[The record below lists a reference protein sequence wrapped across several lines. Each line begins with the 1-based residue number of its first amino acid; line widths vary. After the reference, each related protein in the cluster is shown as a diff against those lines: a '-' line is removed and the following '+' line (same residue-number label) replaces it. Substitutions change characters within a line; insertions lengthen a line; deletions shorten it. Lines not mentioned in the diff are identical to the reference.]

1 MALKRRSTSVTRIAA
16 GARGCGAAR
25 RRWALA
31 GRSSPCVAVLTGL
44 VLLGGTVPASA
55 QALTWSVVPSP
66 NQGTSR
72 NILQGVSCASAVSC
86 VAVGYYY
93 AGTRDARGLI
103 ESWNGAR
110 WSVVPNPQRGGE
122 EFLNSVSCASPTA
135 CMAVGLFYD
144 ASKNLS
150 ETLAESWDGTHWSVV
165 PSPNRSFSPGGG
177 NSLGAVSCVAAT
189 TCMAAGSY
197 SVSSPHL
204 KTMFESW
211 DGTRWSLLP
220 SPSPGSNP
228 ILDSISCVSAAACTA
243 AGTYYKRSS
252 GVLSSN
258 LIESWDGTQWSVV
271 PSPNGA
277 GYNELTGVSC
287 VSATACMAV
296 GSVMASVITTL
307 VESWDGTRWSI
318 VPSPDQGAGDNQLN
332 GVSCAAAATCTAV
345 GYYRPTANSTR
356 TLVESWDGAHWSV
369 VPSPSPASSPVL
381 NAISCVSPVACTA
394 VGFRFSH
401 AVYQTLTESG
411 SASG

>member
-1 MALKRRSTSVTRIAA
+1 MTPITEW
-16 GARGCGAAR
+16 ARGRGTAR
-25 RRWALA
+25 RRTRRWALA
-31 GRSSPCVAVLTGL
+31 GRSLPGVAVLTGL

-86 VAVGYYY
+86 MAVGYYY
-93 AGTRDARGLI
+93 TGTRVFRGLI

-110 WSVVPNPQRGGE
+110 WSVVPSPQRGGE
-122 EFLNSVSCASPTA
+122 EILNSVSCASPTA
-135 CMAVGLFYD
+135 CMAVGKFYD
-144 ASKNLS
+144 VSKNLG
-150 ETLAESWDGTHWSVV
+150 ETLAESWDGTQWSVV
-165 PSPNRSFSPGGG
+165 PSPNRVFRTGGG
-177 NSLGAVSCVAAT
+177 NSLGAVSCVSAT

-197 SVSSPHL
+197 SVSGPHL

-228 ILDSISCVSAAACTA
+228 LLDSISCVSAVACTA

-271 PSPNGA
+271 PTPNGA
-277 GYNELTGVSC
+277 GYNALTGVSC

-296 GSVMASVITTL
+296 GSVMTATVITTL

-318 VPSPDQGAGDNQLN
+318 VPSPDQAGDATSSMACPAPQRPPARPWATTAPLPIAPKLLSNP
-332 GVSCAAAATCTAV
+332 GTVPTGPSYPAPARPAAPC
-345 GYYRPTANSTR
+345 
-356 TLVESWDGAHWSV
+356 
-369 VPSPSPASSPVL
+369 
-381 NAISCVSPVACTA
+381 
-394 VGFRFSH
+394 
-401 AVYQTLTESG
+401 
-411 SASG
+411 